1 MMRNLSV
8 GLLTI
13 LTSSHAFSFAQ
24 INSEFELVIPRQFQ
38 EHLID
43 DGWETFVGREFQ
55 GNWQF
60 SDQQMVSQG
69 VPVQLKGVNLNM
81 RTHLQ
86 KPTLGSGG
94 NLLTV
99 VSKGMQAQVHI
110 SEVSVDHVVEKEVG
124 GIVGRF
130 RIQALCKD
138 VVLNLTPGLGEFA
151 VAVTPVVGGTT
162 AKVEVQDVNLK
173 WSTGA
178 WKVGALSCTGVQ
190 GFEGLISEAVEAIS
204 NDSVS
209 FVSSQKENL
218 KKYVS
223 DAIQGTSFDFSKTRR
238 LLVSRPDIQVAM
250 SIAEYRD
257 LGEQG
262 IRARGNLEI
271 SFLKAP
277 DKEVQN
283 LKLLKGEDGASE
295 KQAFLRLPKDF
306 IKEIATQAYAA
317 NSWSH
322 QVDSS
327 AIPGFATLMRSR
339 FYQFFVWPAL
349 MDFPKHS
356 KFIFDIFSNQNIEIQ
371 GEGLNYRMKAP
382 LFARM
387 KAPKG
392 AQMVPFMNF
401 SSYIDT
407 KIALKVIDGKLLTTM
422 TQPALSLNS
431 QWDAGFLS
439 KYSPS
444 KRFSSSLIR
453 DYARDA
459 VAGKTMTFDIPE
471 IPLADTL
478 KLKVRGFAAPSGQD
492 VTLYL
497 SP

>member
-13 LTSSHAFSFAQ
+13 LTSSHAFSLSQ

-43 DGWETFVGREFQ
+43 NAWETFVGREFQ

-81 RTHLQ
+81 RTYLQ
-86 KPTLGSGG
+86 KPTLGSAG
-94 NLLTV
+94 NFVGV
-99 VSKGMQAQVHI
+99 VSKNMQAQVRV
-110 SEVSVDHVVEKEVG
+110 SEVSVDHVIEREVG

-130 RIQALCKD
+130 RVQALCKD
-138 VVLNLTPGLGEFA
+138 VVLNLTPGQGEFS
-151 VAVTPVVGGTT
+151 VAVTPLVGSSS
-162 AKVEVQDVNLK
+162 ARVEVKDVNLK
-173 WSTGA
+173 WSAGA

-190 GFEGLISEAVEAIS
+190 GFEALISEAVEAIS
-204 NDSVS
+204 NDSES

-223 DAIQGTSFDFSKTRR
+223 DAIQGTSFDFSQART
-238 LLVSRPDIQVAM
+238 LIVSRPDIQVIM
-250 SIAEYRD
+250 KIDDYRD

-262 IRARGNLEI
+262 IRARGHLEI

-277 DKEVQN
+277 DKEVQI
-283 LKLLKGEDGASE
+283 LKLLKSEDGVSE

-306 IKEIATQAYAA
+306 IKEVAMQAYSA

-322 QVDSS
+322 QVDSTR
-327 AIPGFATLMRSR
+327 IPGFATLMRSR

-349 MDFPKHS
+349 MAFPKHS
-356 KFIFDIFSNQNIEIQ
+356 KFTFDVFSNKNIEIQ
-371 GEGLNYRMKAP
+371 GEGLNYRIKAP

-387 KAPKG
+387 NAPKG
-392 AQMVPFMNF
+392 TQMVPFMNF
-401 SSYIDT
+401 SSYIDS
-407 KIALKVIDGKLLTTM
+407 KVTMKFTGGKLLTTM

-431 QWDAGFLS
+431 QWDSGFLS

-453 DYARDA
+453 DYALEA
-459 VAGKTMTFDIPE
+459 VGGKTMTLDIPE
-471 IPLADTL
+471 IPLADSL
-478 KLKVRGFAAPSGQD
+478 KLKVSGFTAPSGQD
-492 VTLYL
+492 MTLFL
-497 SP
+497 NP